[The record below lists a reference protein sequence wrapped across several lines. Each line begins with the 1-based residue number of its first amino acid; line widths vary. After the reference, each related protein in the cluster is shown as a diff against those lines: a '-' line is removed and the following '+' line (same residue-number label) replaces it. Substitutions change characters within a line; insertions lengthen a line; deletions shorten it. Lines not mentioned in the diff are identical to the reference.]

1 MPVFVAII
9 AALALAAQADDEPPI
24 TVMGHPWAPF
34 ISPMG
39 EPFRPRSSSDDPF
52 AHWFHQADGNR
63 DGRLTVAEMEAD
75 AVRFFRTLDS
85 NRDGEIGPEELMV
98 YEMDVAPEVQ
108 INTRW
113 KRSPGAAAEENP
125 SRQGEGKERWRRDQN
140 IDGYQPHGLQ
150 GAARYGLLNLP
161 QPVAGADADFNRG
174 TTLDE
179 FRRAASQRFH
189 LLDTKRQG
197 RLTLQ
202 ELEALLPSRPKA
214 GARVKRDEDAVDS
227 RVGQPFRKGD

>member
-1 MPVFVAII
+1 MPVFVAMI

-24 TVMGHPWAPF
+24 TVLGLPWAPF

-39 EPFRPRSSSDDPF
+39 EPFRARSSGDDPF
-52 AHWFHQADGNR
+52 ARWFHQADGNR
-63 DGRLTVAEMEAD
+63 DGVLTVDEMQAD
-75 AVRFFRTLDS
+75 AARFFRTLDS
-85 NRDGEIGPEELMV
+85 DRDGEIDPEELV
-98 YEMDVAPEVQ
+98 AYETDVAPEVQ

-113 KRSPGAAAEENP
+113 KRSPGAAAEESP
-125 SRQGEGKERWRRDQN
+125 AKRGGGKERWRRDQN

-150 GAARYGLLNLP
+150 GAARYGLLNIP

-174 TTLDE
+174 TTFDE
-179 FRRAASQRFH
+179 FRRAASQRFQ
-189 LLDTKRQG
+189 LLDGKRQG

-227 RVGQPFRKGD
+227 RVGQPFPKGD